1 MSVRQEESE
10 LGFEYV
16 ILIIPESNV
25 DASQRV
31 YFVAVCHV
39 QHSNCLGGMP
49 FHYVPPNLKFSQKK
63 KNNKKTLTYPLRSRS
78 LSASGLPQFVK
89 AKATRSG

>member
-1 MSVRQEESE
+1 MSVRQKESE

-63 KNNKKTLTYPLRSRS
+63 K
-78 LSASGLPQFVK
+78 
-89 AKATRSG
+89 